1 MGFSN
6 TPSPPS
12 ILARDAGPRSS
23 NLRIKI
29 SFTDKDKDKFLE
41 DAFEYMA
48 KFFEGSLKE
57 LGQRNPE
64 VEGNFRR
71 IDANR
76 FTATLYFGGKPVNSC
91 KITCGGRR
99 SFMSGITYSM
109 NDSLDDNSYN
119 EQLSVEDDGYTLGLH
134 PLGMT
139 MRSQEMLSVE
149 GAAEFFWEIFIKPMQ
164 Q

>member
-1 MGFSN
+1 LSA

-12 ILARDAGPRSS
+12 ALVRDPGPRSS
-23 NLRIKI
+23 NLRIKK

-48 KFFEGSLKE
+48 KFFEGSLNE
-57 LGQRNPE
+57 LGQRNPG

-76 FTATLYFGGKPVNSC
+76 FTATVYFGGKSVNSC

-119 EQLSVEDDGYTLGLH
+119 EQLLVEDDGFTLGLH

-149 GAAEFFWEIFIKPMQ
+149 GAAEFFWEIFIKPLQ
-164 Q
+164 C